1 MKKTVKITKKE
12 QSRSTI
18 SRLLRVAMQEFS
30 EKGYSGASTERIVKN
45 AEVTRGALYH
55 HFKNKQDLFLA
66 VFRMAQEDIGKKIEQ
81 AAEQAD
87 HPWDELV
94 FGCYGFLEASSDPV
108 LQQIVV
114 IDAPWVL
121 DWNSYREVD
130 NPRPETGL
138 SLLQECLEDLLSK
151 KIIEPLPIDALTHL
165 LSGAMDEAAVWVAQ
179 SDNPKEALNNAKIAL
194 KKLLEGIK
202 S

>member
-1 MKKTVKITKKE
+1 MKKTAKITKKE
-12 QSRSTI
+12 QSRNTI
-18 SRLLRVAMQEFS
+18 NKLVRVAMQEFS

-55 HFKNKQDLFLA
+55 HFKNKQDLFHA
-66 VFRMAQEDIGKKIEQ
+66 VFRMAQEDIGKKIER

-87 HPWDELV
+87 DPWDELV
-94 FGCYGFLEASSDPV
+94 LGCFGFLEACSDPI

-138 SLLQECLEDLLSK
+138 ALLQECLEDLLSK

-179 SDNPKEALNNAKIAL
+179 SDNPKEALNDAKIAL
-194 KKLLEGIK
+194 KKLIEGIK